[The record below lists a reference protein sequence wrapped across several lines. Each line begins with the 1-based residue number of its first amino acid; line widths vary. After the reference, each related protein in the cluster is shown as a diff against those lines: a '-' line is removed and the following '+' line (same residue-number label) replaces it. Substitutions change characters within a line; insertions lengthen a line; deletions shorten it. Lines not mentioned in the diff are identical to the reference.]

1 MAQSKS
7 PRIPGSKT
15 RPSPAAAKAA
25 GIAPAPGLSGPGAD
39 PASWHPDTRMIHGGV
54 LRSDFKETAE
64 AIYMTSGFVYSTAE
78 EAEAAF
84 ANTKPRF
91 VYSRFSNP
99 TVQMFESR
107 MALLEG
113 AEDSRATASGMAAVF
128 ASLACQLKAGDR
140 VVSSDALFGSCQ
152 YVLAEILPKFGI
164 ETVLL
169 DGRDLGAW
177 RKALS
182 KPTQAV
188 FLESPSNPGLRIVDL
203 KAVCDLAH
211 KAGACVIVDNVF
223 ATPLLQKPFDYGA
236 DVVVYSATKHIDGQ
250 GRALGGI
257 VLGSRAFINDKLQP
271 FLRHTGPS
279 LSPMNAWLLLKGL
292 ETLDLRLQRQCASAQ
307 RIAEFLSGQK
317 KVETV
322 LYPGLK
328 SHPQHALA
336 MRQMKSGGT
345 LVTFDLKGGKAG
357 AFRFLNALK
366 LILISNNL
374 GDSKSLTTH
383 PATTTHQRLGPELR
397 KQQGILDGTVRL
409 SVGLEAA
416 EDLEADLAQALKA
429 V

>member
-1 MAQSKS
+1 MAKSKS
-7 PRIPGSKT
+7 PPVSGSKKPATQT
-15 RPSPAAAKAA
+15 RAAGKTTPPAAA
-25 GIAPAPGLSGPGAD
+25 SDGAD
-39 PASWHPDTRMIHGGV
+39 PARWHPDTRMTHGGV

-64 AIYMTSGFVYSTAE
+64 AIYMTSGFVYGSAE

-91 VYSRFSNP
+91 IYSRFSNP

-113 AEDSRATASGMAAVF
+113 AEDARATASGMAAVF

-152 YVLAEILPKFGI
+152 YILAEILPKYGI

-169 DGRDLGAW
+169 DGRDLAAW
-177 RKALS
+177 RRALS
-182 KPTQAV
+182 KPTTAV
-188 FLESPSNPGLRIVDL
+188 FLETPSNPGLRIVDL
-203 KAVCDLAH
+203 RAVCDLAH
-211 KAGACVIVDNVF
+211 KAGACVVVDNVF

-250 GRALGGI
+250 GRALGGV
-257 VLGSRAFINDKLQP
+257 VLGPRSFINDKLQP

-292 ETLDLRLQRQCASAQ
+292 ETLDLRLQRQCASAR
-307 RIAEFLSGQK
+307 RIAAFLSAQK

-336 MRQMKSGGT
+336 MSQMRDGGT
-345 LVTFDLKGGKAG
+345 LVTFDLEGGKAG

-374 GDSKSLTTH
+374 GDSKSLATH
-383 PATTTHQRLGPELR
+383 PATTTHQRLGPALR
-397 KQQGILDGTVRL
+397 KQQGIGDGMVRL

-416 EDLEADLAQALKA
+416 EDLEADLSQALKA

>member
-1 MAQSKS
+1 MTKKKS
-7 PRIPGSKT
+7 PSAKGSNASRTAT
-15 RPSPAAAKAA
+15 RAKAA
-25 GIAPAPGLSGPGAD
+25 DSAPPPRLSGDSAD
-39 PASWHPDTRMIHGGV
+39 PAGWHPDTRMIHGGV

-64 AIYMTSGFVYSTAE
+64 AIYMTSGFVYSSAE

-107 MALLEG
+107 MTLLEG
-113 AEDSRATASGMAAVF
+113 AEDARATASGMAAVF

-140 VVSSDALFGSCQ
+140 VVAADALFGSCQ
-152 YVLAEILPKFGI
+152 YILAEILPRYGI
-164 ETVLL
+164 ETVLI

-182 KPTQAV
+182 KPTAAV
-188 FLESPSNPGLRIVDL
+188 FLETPSNPGLRIVDL

-211 KAGACVIVDNVF
+211 KAGASVVVDNVF
-223 ATPLLQKPFDYGA
+223 ATPLLQKPLEYGA

-257 VLGSRAFINDKLQP
+257 VLGSRSFINDKLQP

-292 ETLDLRLQRQCASAQ
+292 ETLELRLDRQCASALRVAQ
-307 RIAEFLSGQK
+307 FLASQK
-317 KVETV
+317 KIETV

-336 MRQMKSGGT
+336 KRQMKAGGT
-345 LVTFDLKGGKAG
+345 LVSFDLKGGKAG

-397 KQQGILDGTVRL
+397 RQQGIGDGMVRL
-409 SVGLEAA
+409 SVGLEAPGISRPIWRRR
-416 EDLEADLAQALKA
+416 
-429 V
+429 

>member
-1 MAQSKS
+1 MAKSRS
-7 PRIPGSKT
+7 PRASGSKKPAKQT
-15 RPSPAAAKAA
+15 RAA
-25 GIAPAPGLSGPGAD
+25 GKTPAPAVAGGEAD
-39 PASWHPDTRMIHGGV
+39 PARWHPDTRMIHGGV

-64 AIYMTSGFVYSTAE
+64 AIYMTSGFVYSSAE

-91 VYSRFSNP
+91 IYSRFSNP

-113 AEDSRATASGMAAVF
+113 AEDARATASGMAAVF

-152 YVLAEILPKFGI
+152 YILAEILPKYGI

-182 KPTQAV
+182 RPAAAV
-188 FLESPSNPGLRIVDL
+188 FLETPSNPGLRIVDL
-203 KAVCDLAH
+203 EAVCDLAH
-211 KAGACVIVDNVF
+211 KAGASVVVDNVF
-223 ATPLLQKPFDYGA
+223 ATPLLQKPFEFGA

-250 GRALGGI
+250 GRALGGV
-257 VLGSRAFINDKLQP
+257 VLGSRSFINDKLQP

-292 ETLDLRLQRQCASAQ
+292 ETLDLRLQRQCASAE
-307 RIAEFLSGQK
+307 RIAEFLSAQK

-336 MRQMKSGGT
+336 MRQMKAGGT
-345 LVTFDLKGGKAG
+345 LVTFDLVGGKGG

-397 KQQGILDGTVRL
+397 KQQGIGDGMVRL
-409 SVGLEAA
+409 SVGLEAV